1 MRNLFPRLTLITLL
15 TGLVLPA
22 LAQQPFIILKDG
34 RRIAVQRLVTKPQT
48 GALVVYIQD
57 RAPTEVK
64 REGYVRALGVKPPEI
79 DQAIALI
86 AQKENKQAIDLLRA
100 AMTKSKLQSWDV
112 KAGTVLAD
120 LLIEGGNARG
130 ADAVLNTLKKDYG
143 SSLLD
148 TFPELQL
155 VEWKVRIAGGKVS
168 GLQEELT
175 EILMDKESSRSEK
188 AMAQLVRGDLK
199 RRREEFKSAALDYMR
214 TAYFYP
220 EEAEI
225 HAEALYKSAAIFAEM
240 GDAVRSRKFANELKE
255 RHPGSTFVGKPIG
268 N

>member
-1 MRNLFPRLTLITLL
+1 MRNLFPRLILISLL
-15 TGLVLPA
+15 AGFTIPA
-22 LAQQPFIILKDG
+22 LAQQPFVLLTDG
-34 RRIAVQRLVTKPQT
+34 RQIPVQRIVTKPQT
-48 GALVVYIQD
+48 GALVVY
-57 RAPTEVK
+57 V
-64 REGYVRALGVKPPEI
+64 EGRPPAELQRNQYVRALGVKPPEI

-86 AQKENKQAIDLLRA
+86 AQEQNERAIKLLQT
-100 AMTKSKLQSWDV
+100 AMAKSKLQSWDV
-112 KAGTVLAD
+112 RSGTVLAD
-120 LLIEGGNARG
+120 LMIEEGNAAG
-130 ADAVLNTLKKDYG
+130 ASAVLRTLKKDYG
-143 SSLLD
+143 DSLLD
-148 TFPELQL
+148 TFPELKL
-155 VEWKVRIAGGKVS
+155 VEWKVRIATGSVA

-175 EILMDKESSRSEK
+175 GIILDKESSRSEK

-225 HAEALYKSAAIFAEM
+225 HAEALYKSADVFAEI

-255 RHPGSTFVGKPIG
+255 RHPNSTFVGKPIG